1 MYEDNFESKY
11 IKMLDSLAENN
22 KLTEEQLSHFCKRG
36 IQVVSP
42 EQDFGLQSL
51 GKILPEIVI
60 GASKN
65 YISKMKVPYQSTSY
79 VAANVKADD
88 DGKGPYIYK
97 LPAKHAGGI
106 TLLSGGKRKAGD
118 NTFASTHRILIGYK
132 AIMVSAVN
140 LMVNKNKIWNWQFFG
155 NHFKDSD
162 PSLYEDLIKLEKKW
176 NNKNDNNNK
185 ETSSSRYHH
194 LHYIVIARSD
204 ATFKRLD
211 VVEEYRRNNIAV
223 LDTNN
228 EINVI
233 FLTNQSG
240 YDYASKV
247 MHESD
252 MISYIVTGKEFDIHK
267 ALLNLRKQYN
277 IDIMLNDGG
286 RQMSNSLR
294 DDSLLAEERVT
305 LEPYPGKNIIPQEID
320 PTSILGEVGL
330 GLDESELQGAIRIH
344 STSIGDERANV
355 YLYPLLDE
363 TKIF

>member
-11 IKMLDSLAENN
+11 IKMLNSLAENN
-22 KLTEEQLSHFCKRG
+22 KITEEQLSHFCKRG
-36 IQVVSP
+36 IQVISP
-42 EQDFGLQSL
+42 NQDFGLQSL

-79 VAANVKADD
+79 VAANVKADGG
-88 DGKGPYIYK
+88 GKGPYIYK
-97 LPAKHAGGI
+97 LPSKHAGGI
-106 TLLSGGKRKAGD
+106 TLLSGGKRKVGD

-155 NHFKDSD
+155 NHFKHSD
-162 PSLYEDLIKLEKKW
+162 PSLYEDLIRLEKQW
-176 NNKNDNNNK
+176 NNG
-185 ETSSSRYHH
+185 TSSSQH

-211 VVEEYRRNNIAV
+211 IVEEYSRNNIAV
-223 LDTNN
+223 LNPN
-228 EINVI
+228 YEINVI

-240 YDYASKV
+240 YDYASKI

-252 MISYIVTGKEFDIHK
+252 MINYIVTGKEFDIQK

-305 LEPYPGKNIIPQEID
+305 LEPYPGKNIIPHEID

-330 GLDESELQGAIRIH
+330 GLDESEVQGAIRIH

-363 TKIF
+363 TKIL